1 VTREDVARV
10 ADQLL
15 ARADTEGWYDLLN
28 GEEPIEEAVERVAR
42 EKVDAVDG
50 EDVDGM
56 VKRFFP

>member
-1 VTREDVARV
+1 
-10 ADQLL
+10 
-15 ARADTEGWYDLLN
+15 LLN
-28 GEEPIEEAVERVAR
+28 GEEPIEEAAERVAR